1 VDGRGSATRQFQS
14 FARALLP
21 WSLFAATKP
30 AVGPR
35 HYPWVLACIISPQAA
50 PRFGRST
57 RATGSFALVVTSELA
72 TSPQDKW
79 QVDPDQGRGM
89 LGNLGSHMDSNR
101 SRVPDCRN
109 VGGSPDR
116 SANHLLRLRSQGK
129 TPGGRKRDVMS
140 SSRDGSTDRWT
151 SAITSS
157 MTVSVEPFR
166 GRRVSGPGRIRTRP
180 RGCSQVS

>member
-30 AVGPR
+30 AAGPR
-35 HYPWVLACIISPQAA
+35 HYPWGLACIISPQAV

-79 QVDPDQGRGM
+79 PVDPDQGRGM
-89 LGNLGSHMDSNR
+89 LGKLGSHMIDLGRWYVGDIARISGHVNSFVER
-101 SRVPDCRN
+101 QALKAHPSR
-109 VGGSPDR
+109 
-116 SANHLLRLRSQGK
+116 LL
-129 TPGGRKRDVMS
+129 T
-140 SSRDGSTDRWT
+140 
-151 SAITSS
+151 
-157 MTVSVEPFR
+157 
-166 GRRVSGPGRIRTRP
+166 TRH
-180 RGCSQVS
+180 